1 MRVGLQLPILSAPRR
16 EAILEFAR
24 AAERLGFDSLWTNSH
39 TAIPAEFA
47 PRYPYSDDGRPPWNA
62 TTPWLDALTTLAFVA
77 AATER
82 IRLGVAVVPLITTDP
97 ITLAKQTATIDVL
110 SGGRFEL
117 GIGAGWLTEEGRAV
131 GNPTDHRTARLEE
144 AIDILRAAWTAPT
157 FTHQGRFWSFPELGV
172 NPKPAQGAALP
183 LWIGGHGDEAVR
195 VAAEHDAGLFV
206 WLPRSPTDLDGYRR
220 KLRARSATSQLGA
233 SLPLARV
240 EGRWLE
246 ASRELRDAGADL
258 LVVLRRYDDDAI
270 ADLERY
276 ASEVASR
283 L

>member
-1 MRVGLQLPILSAPRR
+1 
-16 EAILEFAR
+16 
-24 AAERLGFDSLWTNSH
+24 
-39 TAIPAEFA
+39 
-47 PRYPYSDDGRPPWNA
+47 
-62 TTPWLDALTTLAFVA
+62 
-77 AATER
+77 
-82 IRLGVAVVPLITTDP
+82 
-97 ITLAKQTATIDVL
+97 
-110 SGGRFEL
+110 
-117 GIGAGWLTEEGRAV
+117 
-131 GNPTDHRTARLEE
+131 
-144 AIDILRAAWTAPT
+144 
-157 FTHQGRFWSFPELGV
+157 
-172 NPKPAQGAALP
+172 

-246 ASRELRDAGADL
+246 ASRDLRDAGADL
-258 LVVLRRYDDDAI
+258 LVVLRRYDEGAI